1 MIKNYAINKAVT
13 EANKYNYIDMVDSLI
28 KSPVRYFDE
37 NPSGRILNRFTSDAG
52 LMDLAMINLVSDSI
66 EGTFYMLNLLIF
78 IIIMNFWLI
87 IPSAFILFIMIK
99 WTTYNKRVLMEAKR
113 LDMTNKSPIFSFY
126 TQTL

>member
-1 MIKNYAINKAVT
+1 MKNYALNKAVT

-52 LMDLAMINLVSDSI
+52 HMDLAMLYLVSDSV
-66 EGTFYMLNLLIF
+66 EGTFYLLNLLSF

-87 IPSAFILFIMIK
+87 IPSALMLFIMIK
-99 WTTYNKRVLMEAKR
+99 WTIYNKSVLMEAKR
-113 LDMTNKSPIFSFY
+113 LDMTNKSPIYSFY

>member
-1 MIKNYAINKAVT
+1 MTKNYALNKAVT
-13 EANKYNYIDMVDSLI
+13 NANKYNYIDMVDSLI

-52 LMDLAMINLVSDSI
+52 LMDLAMIDLVFDSV
-66 EGTFYMLNLLIF
+66 EGTFYLLNMFTF

-99 WTTYNKRVLMEAKR
+99 WTTYNKGVLMEAKR

>member
-1 MIKNYAINKAVT
+1 MTKNYALNKAVT
-13 EANKYNYIDMVDSLI
+13 NANKYNYIDMVDSLI

-52 LMDLAMINLVSDSI
+52 HMDLAMLYLVSDSV
-66 EGTFYMLNLLIF
+66 EGTFYLLNLLSF

-87 IPSAFILFIMIK
+87 IPSALMLFIMIK
-99 WTTYNKRVLMEAKR
+99 WTIYNKSVLMEAKR
-113 LDMTNKSPIFSFY
+113 LDMTNKSPIYSFY

>member
-1 MIKNYAINKAVT
+1 MAVS
-13 EANKYNYIDMVDSLI
+13 EANKHNYINMVDSLI

-52 LMDLAMINLVSDSI
+52 LMDLSMMFLVSDSI
-66 EGTFYMLNLLIF
+66 EGTFYLLNLLTF

-87 IPSAFILFIMIK
+87 IPTAFILLIMIK
-99 WTTYNKRVLMEAKR
+99 WTTYNKDVLMEAKR